1 MGNRRD
7 EYRVLMGDL
16 MERDHFVN
24 IGVDGKIILKFILN
38 NLVGRPTV
46 D

>member
-1 MGNRRD
+1 MGDRRT
-7 EYRVLMGDL
+7 EYRFLMGDL

-38 NLVGRPTV
+38 SLLGRPTV